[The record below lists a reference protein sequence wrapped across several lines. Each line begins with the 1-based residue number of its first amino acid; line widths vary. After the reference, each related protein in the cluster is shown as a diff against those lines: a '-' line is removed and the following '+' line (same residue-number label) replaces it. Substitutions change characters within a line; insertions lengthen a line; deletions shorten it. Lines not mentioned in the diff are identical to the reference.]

1 MQYHVI
7 AQIVFPKKDQKSIK
21 DLAKKA
27 FQKEYE
33 AWSSQAFYMP
43 IPLRMVT
50 RSVIEISIIIIRI
63 IIVPSRKKMRV
74 FDLLTTSCDESHSK
88 SKDEEEPLRRTR
100 HQSIRDKIKEYSD
113 SELGYDQINMPEIE
127 VSVYF
132 VDKEEKL
139 GTVDTVMKVKRV
151 LRYHHLARCAVD
163 DNDYPPNQEYFL
175 YSCGKVN
182 TSFSVLRSRWSSSDD
197 ALL

>member
-1 MQYHVI
+1 
-7 AQIVFPKKDQKSIK
+7 
-21 DLAKKA
+21 
-27 FQKEYE
+27 
-33 AWSSQAFYMP
+33 
-43 IPLRMVT
+43 
-50 RSVIEISIIIIRI
+50 
-63 IIVPSRKKMRV
+63 MRV

-182 TSFSVLRSRWSSSDD
+182 TSFSTLIAVMVGSSSQCCC
-197 ALL
+197 ASFLMPSRTSSKHPCPIIGPRY